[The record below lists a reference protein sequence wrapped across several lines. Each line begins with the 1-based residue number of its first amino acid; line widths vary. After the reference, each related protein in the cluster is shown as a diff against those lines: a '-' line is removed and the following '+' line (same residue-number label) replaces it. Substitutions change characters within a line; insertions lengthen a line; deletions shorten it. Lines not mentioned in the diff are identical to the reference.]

1 VPRRA
6 GRLLP
11 GVLVGIWLISQV
23 LWAFP
28 KEIADDWMGWRQA
41 DTQTIARNFLAP
53 GANILY
59 PRVNWGGDG
68 PGYVETEF
76 QLYTWLTAGVMRV
89 VGLSELPGLFL
100 SLLAMAGAG
109 LVLRR
114 MLATRFGAGPAMF
127 GLAVFLGQRGPV
139 FLSSTVQPDA
149 LCFLFYC
156 VSIAALLAWIE
167 RPAAKSLVLMAVA
180 TTLAALVKVT
190 SLHVGIFQFLAVL
203 LVAPRLLRRPGLW
216 LAWAGILAVVGLY
229 MVHAHRLF
237 MDYGNTFGII
247 AGGDSKFATVET
259 LLDPGNYPSLVRLS
273 VVWGFGVL
281 GAAAAVFLAVTRRLD
296 RVAIAVGL
304 ANFVYLLV
312 AFRYT
317 RSEWNGPHYHLFTA
331 VLGTWLATAAFALL
345 QGRLSRQ
352 GRARIWVPVACSV
365 LCATLYSAQLA
376 RRHAPSLVLWE
387 KNPAVAMGKALRTLA
402 APGSLVVVRSS
413 ADARDRAFGTVNNFE
428 DPRVFY
434 LADVHGW
441 VLPADEAR
449 LDVIRLAAD
458 RGAAFYVDPYRRHDG
473 GELDRWL
480 ADHADIA
487 IDRGELGR
495 IFRLRQPGAPGAAPL
510 TEPGG

>member
-1 VPRRA
+1 M
-6 GRLLP
+6 RLAP
-11 GVLVGIWLISQV
+11 WVLVGIWLVGQSI
-23 LWAFP
+23 WAFP

-41 DTQTIARNFLAP
+41 DTQTIARNFLEP

-59 PRVNWGGDG
+59 PRINWGGDG

-89 VGLSELPGLFL
+89 VGLSERPGLFL

-109 LVLRR
+109 LVLHR
-114 MLATRFGAGPAMF
+114 LLTARFGAAPALF
-127 GLAVFLGQRGPV
+127 GLAVFLGLRGPV

-156 VSIAALLAWIE
+156 LSIEALIAWIE
-167 RPAAKSLVLMAVA
+167 RPAAGALVLMVVA
-180 TTLAALVKVT
+180 TILAALVKAT
-190 SLHVGIFQFLAVL
+190 ALHVGIFQFLAVL
-203 LVAPRLLRRPGLW
+203 LVAPKLLRRAGLW

-237 MDYGNTFGII
+237 VDYDNTFGII
-247 AGGDSKFATVET
+247 AGGDSKFATLGT
-259 LLDPGNYPSLVRLS
+259 LLDARNYPSLVRLS
-273 VVWGFGVL
+273 VVWGFGAL

-296 RVAIAVGL
+296 RVAIALGI
-304 ANFVYLLV
+304 ANLVYLLV

-331 VLGTWLATAAFALL
+331 VLGTWLAAAAFSHLKDRMPWK
-345 QGRLSRQ
+345 Q
-352 GRARIWVPVACSV
+352 RAHVWVPVACGV
-365 LCATLYSAQLA
+365 LCATLYGAQLA

-387 KNPAVAMGKALRTLA
+387 KNPAVAMGKALRALA
-402 APGSLVVVRSS
+402 APGSLVAVRSS
-413 ADARDRAFGTVNNFE
+413 ADARDQAFGTVNNFE

-434 LADVHGW
+434 LANVRGW

-449 LDVIRLAAD
+449 LDIIRLAAD
-458 RGAAFYVDPYRRHDG
+458 RGAAFYVDPYRKRGDA
-473 GELDRWL
+473 ELDGWL

-487 IDRGELGR
+487 VDRGELGR
-495 IFRLRQPGAPGAAPL
+495 IFRLRRPGAPGATPL
-510 TEPGG
+510 TQPGG